1 MNDTVTF
8 PTKSHTGKERTLNR
22 LFRNLAMFAAV
33 IAGGFI
39 ATPVQASKPAA
50 GVMIVDD
57 AAGLFSKDAVVKA
70 KDTFHDTTFQSP
82 THYAV
87 VTISRVPESKKT
99 ELEAIVKA
107 KNKDDNSR
115 FFNNL
120 AREMARSKDSKGD
133 VFTLIYKDASS
144 TMFHVSTI
152 SDKQSDVFRGFNDA
166 KAGDVNKLY
175 IDALRK
181 VKDGKLAG
189 DEAKKELDAA
199 LTPATQIVIDDLKD
213 TAAPDK
219 KTGRTNNSVT
229 KAAGGSNIM
238 SYVCIGIVALLGIW
252 LVVGLIRAFT
262 GGGGGGGNGGGGYG
276 GGGGGGGGFM
286 SGLMGGML
294 GGMAGAY
301 LYNNMFGGGMHNDA
315 MAGDSYNNG
324 NNDSGNTDTGDG
336 DYSSGAESGD
346 GDFGDAGGGDTG
358 GGGDW
363 GGGDTGGGGDF
374 GGGGGDW

>member
-1 MNDTVTF
+1 M
-8 PTKSHTGKERTLNR
+8 NR

-87 VTISRVPESKKT
+87 VTASRVPESKKA

-107 KNKDDNSR
+107 KDANGRNR
-115 FFNNL
+115 LFGEW
-120 AREMARSKDSKGD
+120 ARDLARSKDSKGD
-133 VFTLIYKDASS
+133 VFTLIYKDATSGMIQAV
-144 TMFHVSTI
+144 TV
-152 SDKQSDVFRGFNDA
+152 SDKESDVFRHFNDT
-166 KAGDVNKLY
+166 KAGEVSKFYL
-175 IDALRK
+175 DALRK
-181 VKDGKLAG
+181 VKEGKLDG
-189 DEAKKELDAA
+189 DEAKKELDTA
-199 LTPATQIVIDDLKD
+199 LTSATQIVIDDLKD
-213 TAAPDK
+213 TSAPEK
-219 KTGRTNNSVT
+219 KTGRTNNSVA
-229 KAAGGSNIM
+229 KAAGGMSIM

-336 DYSSGAESGD
+336 DYSSGAEGGD

>member
-1 MNDTVTF
+1 M
-8 PTKSHTGKERTLNR
+8 NR
-22 LFRNLAMFAAV
+22 LFRKLALFAAV

-57 AAGLFSKDAVVKA
+57 AAGLFSREAVVKA

-87 VTISRVPESKKT
+87 VTASRVPESKKS
-99 ELEAIVKA
+99 ELDAIVKA
-107 KNKDDNSR
+107 KDKDGSNR
-115 FFNNL
+115 FFANW
-120 AREMARSKDSKGD
+120 ARELARSKDSKGD

-144 TMFHVSTI
+144 TMFHVTTI
-152 SDKQSDVFRGFNDA
+152 SDKESDVFRHFNDA
-166 KAGDVNKLY
+166 KAGEVNKLY
-175 IDALRK
+175 IEDLRK
-181 VKDGKLAG
+181 VKEGKLDG
-189 DEAKKELDAA
+189 DEAKKEMDAA
-199 LTPATQIVIDDLKD
+199 LKSATQIVIDDLKD

-219 KTGRTNNSVT
+219 KTGRTNNNN
-229 KAAGGSNIM
+229 KSNIM

-262 GGGGGGGNGGGGYG
+262 GGGGGGGNGGGGYGG

-324 NNDSGNTDTGDG
+324 NNDSGNADTGDG
-336 DYSSGAESGD
+336 DYSSGAEGGD
-346 GDFGDAGGGDTG
+346 GDFGDAGGGGGDAG

-363 GGGDTGGGGDF
+363 GGDAGGGGDFGGGGGDF